1 MGTDQE
7 EEEEEKKWETVFGA
21 EANIVTE
28 GVEAQKLGLR
38 SNNDREMEPTR
49 GPWIWNKPIHF
60 LKAHDGSYPNLD
72 ENTNKETNTVTNTKT
87 KTPRD

>member
-1 MGTDQE
+1 MSDPMGTDQE

-49 GPWIWNKPIHF
+49 GPWI
-60 LKAHDGSYPNLD
+60 
-72 ENTNKETNTVTNTKT
+72 
-87 KTPRD
+87 